1 MEGERERE
9 RERENNNDVDERRT
23 TALTPIVRRAKRCVL
38 RVACACVCMCVCVC
52 VCDWTEALPWALWE
66 GIASWPAAEE
76 AEREGERTRQARG
89 ALFDAPSL
97 LGRERPLKKYQRL
110 RGRERTRETAI
121 EREEKKREGERGQT
135 VGAITTKGGEPPAG
149 QLTRQAAALSC

>member
-1 MEGERERE
+1 
-9 RERENNNDVDERRT
+9 
-23 TALTPIVRRAKRCVL
+23 
-38 RVACACVCMCVCVC
+38 MCVHVCVRVC

-76 AEREGERTRQARG
+76 AERKGERTRQARG

-97 LGRERPLKKYQRL
+97 LGRERPLKKGQRL

-121 EREEKKREGERGQT
+121 EREEKKREGEKWE
-135 VGAITTKGGEPPAG
+135 ALFPFLP
-149 QLTRQAAALSC
+149 LALSLFFFPSIPFSRSPFSISRLRFFFVFPAAQLGLCARPPPWSGRL